1 MLIPWKSAF
10 FIPLRLITTLGKRP
24 LNCVLLPSAAV
35 IQPPQSSVPAVV
47 VAAASQASHTRPT
60 VYSSDQLRWRRLHTW
75 APSRTPLMSSSVFP
89 VQCFHMRNRIFSSL
103 LCGRRLGAQR
113 YSPNP
118 CMGTKRCS
126 SVAQFNTLSGLKS
139 QLCDFMSRIQ
149 ILSGNPAL
157 SFFFFL
163 LSLLL
168 LIFLLLWKLDSVA
181 WWLHRCGHL
190 KSSRSAWTRRVWPVR
205 LDTLALMLILGR
217 IKVWSLINQLMFL
230 IFLQWSVLEAQQFT
244 I

>member
-35 IQPPQSSVPAVV
+35 IQPPQSSVPAVAA
-47 VAAASQASHTRPT
+47 AAASQASHTRPT

-89 VQCFHMRNRIFSSL
+89 VQRFHMRNRIFSSL
-103 LCGRRLGAQR
+103 LCGGRLGAQR

-157 SFFFFL
+157 SFFSFFWAPSSSSFSSFCGNSTL
-163 LSLLL
+163 LPG
-168 LIFLLLWKLDSVA
+168 DCTGV
-181 WWLHRCGHL
+181 
-190 KSSRSAWTRRVWPVR
+190 
-205 LDTLALMLILGR
+205 DTWRAHAVHEQDEFDL
-217 IKVWSLINQLMFL
+217 FD
-230 IFLQWSVLEAQQFT
+230 
-244 I
+244 